1 MRWSDGSGGMS
12 DGALDVLAQPE
23 AVGEHLGQGQDR
35 EAEDQRA
42 ADGGC
47 EQAPVPLAGR
57 VETSH
62 SLRTMTR

>member
-1 MRWSDGSGGMS
+1 MALAAWQS
-12 DGALDVLAQPE
+12 DGALDVLAQPQ

-47 EQAPVPLAGR
+47 EQAPVSLAGR
-57 VETSH
+57 LEASH
-62 SLRTMTR
+62 SLRAMVR